1 MIMVRR
7 EIVLVAMFVI
17 TMMIFE
23 DHDDGRDI
31 DDQNDVR
38 GKKELW
44 IFFKAL
50 FEEEKEPLLNI
61 FFVG

>member
-7 EIVLVAMFVI
+7 EIVFVAMFVI
-17 TMMIFE
+17 TMMILEEEE

-38 GKKELW
+38 GK
-44 IFFKAL
+44 
-50 FEEEKEPLLNI
+50 N
-61 FFVG
+61 